1 MTQRNRR
8 NCNMQLGSIEIKLM
22 SWQTERNTIASN
34 MLLTSGP
41 LLIAETLDAEK
52 AQVLIDMLQLHIQNI
67 KLNELDIIA
76 QLSKAAA

>member
-1 MTQRNRR
+1 MTQQNKR

-22 SWQTERNTIASN
+22 SWQTERNTIASS
-34 MLLTSGP
+34 MLLTCGP
-41 LLIAETLDAEK
+41 VLITETLDAEK
-52 AQVLIDMLQLHIQNI
+52 SQALIDMLQLHIENI